1 MTLNIALR
9 LGRVS
14 NLPTVWSNVLAGTA
28 LAGAAIG
35 PPVAAVMLAASA
47 LYVGGMYLNDAFD
60 REIDAIER
68 PGRPI
73 PSRQVSAGTVFAI
86 GYGLLG
92 CGVLGLAAVG
102 SATTG
107 SAAAGATW
115 GVTIAA
121 FIVAYDMHHK
131 NSMTAPAIM
140 GACRALVYFC
150 AAAALVEQRPPAF
163 SAAAAFALLCYVVGL
178 TYTAAFENEGSLR
191 NRGPLILL
199 IVPPAVATASTNLSL
214 SVSVLPAVAAFC
226 AWTMYAIRFASNRE
240 AIDIPGAV
248 VRLIAGIALVD
259 AMFAAAVGRPDL
271 ALAAAA
277 MLPLTRLFQ
286 RFIPGT

>member
-1 MTLNIALR
+1 VTFNTALR

-35 PPVAAVMLAASA
+35 APVAGVMLAASA

-60 REIDAIER
+60 REIDAAER

-73 PSRQVSAGTVFAI
+73 PSGQVSAETVFAI
-86 GYGLLG
+86 GYALLF

-102 SATTG
+102 SATAG

-115 GVTIAA
+115 GITLAA

-131 NSMTAPAIM
+131 NSATAPAIM

-163 SAAAAFALLCYVVGL
+163 SAAAAFALLCYVIGL
-178 TYTAAFENEGSLR
+178 TYTAAFENAGSLR
-191 NRGPLILL
+191 NRAPLILL
-199 IVPPAVATASTNLSL
+199 IVAPAVAATSWDLSL
-214 SVSVLPAVAAFC
+214 YVLPAIAAFC
-226 AWTMYAIRFASNRE
+226 AWTMYAIHFASGRKE
-240 AIDIPGAV
+240 IDIPGAV

-259 AMFAAAVGRPDL
+259 AMFAAAAGRPDL

-277 MLPLTRLFQ
+277 MLPLTRLLQ

>member
-1 MTLNIALR
+1 VTFNTALR

-35 PPVAAVMLAASA
+35 APVAGVMLAASA

-60 REIDAIER
+60 REIDATER

-73 PSRQVSAGTVFAI
+73 PSGQVSAETVFAI
-86 GYGLLG
+86 GYALLV

-102 SATTG
+102 SATAG

-115 GVTIAA
+115 GVTLAA
-121 FIVAYDMHHK
+121 FIIAYDMHHK
-131 NSMTAPAIM
+131 TSATAHAI
-140 GACRALVYFC
+140 
-150 AAAALVEQRPPAF
+150 
-163 SAAAAFALLCYVVGL
+163 AFALLCYVIGL
-178 TYTAAFENEGSLR
+178 TYTATFENAGSLR
-191 NRGPLILL
+191 NRAPLILL
-199 IVPPAVATASTNLSL
+199 IVPPAVAAASWDLSL
-214 SVSVLPAVAAFC
+214 YVLPAIAAFC
-226 AWTMYAIRFASNRE
+226 AWTMYAIRFASGRKE
-240 AIDIPGAV
+240 IDIPGAV

-259 AMFAAAVGRPDL
+259 AMFAAAAGRPDL